1 MIKAFLQ
8 NIFTQNEKKKK
19 IGFIRIYKAYAATY
33 FCLKTYT

>member
-8 NIFTQNEKKKK
+8 NIFKQNEKKK